1 MVEKVL
7 FLVPEVPPTLLKSSA
22 NERNIKINTKFCFL
36 ECNLPYRKVVL
47 LFENTTKIH
56 DEMPQKLQIKYIKDY
71 KSNTSKIINR
81 LQQKLKISLVVSE
94 NKSEENTIKTGY
106 IAENIDIYSLFWHKI
121 INFVCVLL

>member
-1 MVEKVL
+1 
-7 FLVPEVPPTLLKSSA
+7 
-22 NERNIKINTKFCFL
+22 
-36 ECNLPYRKVVL
+36 
-47 LFENTTKIH
+47 
-56 DEMPQKLQIKYIKDY
+56 MPQKLQIKYIKDY

-106 IAENIDIYSLFWHKI
+106 IAENIDICSLFWHKI